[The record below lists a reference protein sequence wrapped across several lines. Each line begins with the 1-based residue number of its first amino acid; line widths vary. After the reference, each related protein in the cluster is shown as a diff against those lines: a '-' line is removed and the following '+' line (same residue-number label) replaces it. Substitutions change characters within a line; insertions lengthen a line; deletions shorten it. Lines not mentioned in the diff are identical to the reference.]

1 MIEKSTR
8 KKINIIF
15 MGTPDFS
22 VPALNALAAQENFNI
37 SLVVTQP
44 DRPKGRGKKL
54 SFPPVKQR
62 ALELGLDV
70 FQPENLNTQEGFERL
85 AALGPDYFVVV
96 AFGQILSQRI
106 LDIPKIYPINIH
118 ASLLPLYRGAA
129 PIQAAV
135 MNRDAVTG
143 ITTMVMARGMDA
155 GDMLLTASTPVFP
168 EETAQELHDRL
179 SLMGGDLIV
188 KTIRE
193 NSLNGLTPIPQDHS
207 RATYVPLLKKS
218 DGQID
223 WTRSNRAVCA
233 HINAMTPW
241 PGAFTHLDGKRFKLF
256 KAMPSD
262 NETRLDPGEIYQCDG
277 SGIHVATG
285 KASVVILE
293 LMGSSG
299 KRLSADAF
307 LRGHKMDLPARFE
320 PV

>member
-1 MIEKSTR
+1 M
-8 KKINIIF
+8 KKTNIIF

-22 VPALNALAAQENFNI
+22 VQPLNALAAQEDFNI
-37 SLVVTQP
+37 RLVVTQP

-62 ALELGLDV
+62 ALELGFDV

-85 AALGPDYFVVV
+85 SALTPDYFVVV

-118 ASLLPLYRGAA
+118 ASLLPRYRGAA

-135 MNRDAVTG
+135 MNRDAITG
-143 ITTMVMARGMDA
+143 ITTMVMAKGLDS
-155 GDMLLTASTPVFP
+155 GDVLLTASTPVSSK
-168 EETAQELHDRL
+168 ETAQELHDRL
-179 SLMGGDLIV
+179 SVMGGELIV

-193 NSLNGLTPIPQDHS
+193 NNLNGLTPIPQDHS
-207 RATYVPLLKKS
+207 NATYVPLLKKS
-218 DGQID
+218 DGKID
-223 WTRSNRAVCA
+223 WTRSNLSVCA

-241 PGAFTHLDGKRFKLF
+241 PGAFTHLDGKLFKLF
-256 KAMPSD
+256 KAIPSD
-262 NETRLDPGEIYQCDG
+262 NATGLEPGGIYQCDG

-285 KASVVILE
+285 KKSVVILE

-307 LRGHKMDLPARFE
+307 LRGHKLDLPARFE
-320 PV
+320 SL

>member
-1 MIEKSTR
+1 MIKTAT
-8 KKINIIF
+8 KKTNIIF

-62 ALELGLDV
+62 ALELGFDV
-70 FQPENLNTQEGFERL
+70 FQPENLNTQEGFEKL
-85 AALGPDYFVVV
+85 AALSPDYFVVV
-96 AFGQILSQRI
+96 AFGQLLSQKI

-135 MNRDAVTG
+135 MNRDALTG
-143 ITTMVMARGMDA
+143 VTTMVMAKGMDS
-155 GDMLLTASTPVFP
+155 GDMLLTSSTPVLA
-168 EETAQELHDRL
+168 EETAKELHDRL

-188 KTIRE
+188 KTILE
-193 NSLNGLTPIPQDHS
+193 NNINGLTPIPQDHS
-207 RATYVPLLKKS
+207 KATYVPLLKKS
-218 DGQID
+218 DGKID
-223 WTRSNRAVCA
+223 WNRSNLAICA

-241 PGAFTHLDGKRFKLF
+241 PGAFSHLDGKLFKLF
-256 KAMPSD
+256 KAIPSD
-262 NETRLDPGEIYQCDG
+262 NETRLDPGGICQCDG

-285 KASVVILE
+285 KGTVVILE

-307 LRGHKMDLPARFE
+307 LRGHKIDLPARFE
-320 PV
+320 LI

>member
-1 MIEKSTR
+1 MIEKSK

-22 VPALNALAAQENFNI
+22 VPALEALAAREDFNI

-54 SFPPVKQR
+54 SFSPVKQR
-62 ALELGLDV
+62 AIELGFDV
-70 FQPENLNTQEGFERL
+70 FQPENLNTQEGFEQL
-85 AALGPDYFVVV
+85 SALTPDYFVVV
-96 AFGQILSQRI
+96 AFGQILSQKI

-135 MNRDAVTG
+135 MNRDAITG
-143 ITTMVMARGMDA
+143 VTTMVMAKGMDS
-155 GDMLLTASTPVFP
+155 GDMLLTASTPVSP

-179 SLMGGDLIV
+179 SLMGGNLIV
-188 KTIRE
+188 KTILE
-193 NSLNGLTPIPQDHS
+193 NNLNKLCPIPQDHS
-207 RATYVPLLKKS
+207 KATYVSMLKKS
-218 DGQID
+218 DGQIN
-223 WTRSNRAVCA
+223 WTRSNLAICA

-256 KAMPSD
+256 RAIPGD
-262 NETRLDPGEIYQCDG
+262 TQTALDPGGIYQCDG
-277 SGIHVATG
+277 NGIHVATG
-285 KASVVILE
+285 KDTVVILE

-307 LRGHKMDLPARFE
+307 LRGHKIDLPARFE
-320 PV
+320 PI